1 MLEKEQLP
9 HILNLVDDDAE
20 EVRNYVFKDLTD
32 YGLDLEN
39 DLFEFAEIID
49 RKNLEIIDPIIKN
62 NRRQWLRNN

>member
-49 RKNLEIIDPIIKN
+49 R
-62 NRRQWLRNN
+62 